1 MKKRILGIFLAL
13 SMVLSTFTAFAY
25 DDVVTTLEKTSV
37 SLVEGLGIMSAKDGE
52 SFGSM
57 EYMTRGDFALAV
69 AKMLNYDV
77 TEGKMGNSAFSDVDI
92 STEQGCAVNLL
103 ADTGII
109 PTDSNKFEPTANI
122 QYADAARMLLNSLGY
137 EYEINMNGGYPGGV
151 MKVAAQLKLS
161 QGASSLGTN
170 TVLTKRDAAIVIY
183 NTLMSPV
190 VNMTMDNGQ
199 SQYGQSDV
207 TLLEDIWDVYEMTGV
222 ISGVGSMSLD
232 GVALSDTQVSISG
245 EVMETTLTTAAD
257 YFGYEVKAYYMD
269 NDGDRTLVAIVP
281 RSTSNTVTT
290 IDIDDL
296 VVSGNSVRY
305 YTDDGKSKTQSVA
318 SDVQV
323 LKNGRIYTDYSN
335 FEDLFNFPEGNVTF
349 IANDGSKRANVIL
362 INDVKHFFVERVDKK
377 NTTLYLSNSSES
389 EDSVPYLPSFYE
401 LDFDTQDIT
410 ILKDGVE
417 VGFDSIEAN
426 NVLTVTETPSQND
439 SSVIEDI
446 KIVIST
452 EIVEGTIE
460 SITANKEMR
469 ISGKEYDISAYSTVT
484 FNSGDN
490 GSFAVTSDGKIMG
503 IVSTSGSSLKYAYV
517 IYSSFDENEARGYV
531 KLFTQDGEYKVFSTD
546 EKVVVNGKK
555 YMYNEF
561 TSVIKAGEFI
571 TFRVNGDGYISNMN
585 RPYDASSRPDH
596 VSVTSF
602 EKNWSKSSVRY
613 VGGILGRSIV
623 SDDTTIF
630 YIPRYESDNPA
641 DYKLLSKD
649 DLESRIYS
657 DVSCYDVDRNGRI
670 GALIIKEDVEDS
682 VSESNSMFIVS
693 EVNHSV
699 NNDGDPVISVDGY
712 EKGEAKTLIFD
723 EDSRSIT
730 YEDGWMNKPGNEDF
744 DEGYESLRPGD
755 AFQYSI
761 ASGNT
766 VAAYRKIYNNEKTI
780 YNGGDLTYTDKKYF
794 FERWSK
800 TGSVTKIDFYDDL
813 YIGFGNVEMRYNDY
827 MVLCALNEEERNGY
841 ANALINMIDYYRPIN
856 LNQEETYIYTYNV
869 STDEVEIGSMDDI
882 SKNDIV
888 FVRSKD
894 MGELNEV
901 IVYISD

>member
-296 VVSGNSVRY
+296 V
-305 YTDDGKSKTQSVA
+305 DFGK
-318 SDVQV
+318 
-323 LKNGRIYTDYSN
+323 
-335 FEDLFNFPEGNVTF
+335 
-349 IANDGSKRANVIL
+349 
-362 INDVKHFFVERVDKK
+362 
-377 NTTLYLSNSSES
+377 
-389 EDSVPYLPSFYE
+389 
-401 LDFDTQDIT
+401 
-410 ILKDGVE
+410 
-417 VGFDSIEAN
+417 
-426 NVLTVTETPSQND
+426 TV
-439 SSVIEDI
+439 
-446 KIVIST
+446 
-452 EIVEGTIE
+452 
-460 SITANKEMR
+460 
-469 ISGKEYDISAYSTVT
+469 
-484 FNSGDN
+484 
-490 GSFAVTSDGKIMG
+490 
-503 IVSTSGSSLKYAYV
+503 
-517 IYSSFDENEARGYV
+517 
-531 KLFTQDGEYKVFSTD
+531 
-546 EKVVVNGKK
+546 
-555 YMYNEF
+555 
-561 TSVIKAGEFI
+561 
-571 TFRVNGDGYISNMN
+571 
-585 RPYDASSRPDH
+585 
-596 VSVTSF
+596 
-602 EKNWSKSSVRY
+602 
-613 VGGILGRSIV
+613 
-623 SDDTTIF
+623 
-630 YIPRYESDNPA
+630 
-641 DYKLLSKD
+641 
-649 DLESRIYS
+649 
-657 DVSCYDVDRNGRI
+657 
-670 GALIIKEDVEDS
+670 
-682 VSESNSMFIVS
+682 
-693 EVNHSV
+693 
-699 NNDGDPVISVDGY
+699 
-712 EKGEAKTLIFD
+712 
-723 EDSRSIT
+723 
-730 YEDGWMNKPGNEDF
+730 
-744 DEGYESLRPGD
+744 
-755 AFQYSI
+755 
-761 ASGNT
+761 
-766 VAAYRKIYNNEKTI
+766 
-780 YNGGDLTYTDKKYF
+780 
-794 FERWSK
+794 
-800 TGSVTKIDFYDDL
+800 
-813 YIGFGNVEMRYNDY
+813 
-827 MVLCALNEEERNGY
+827 
-841 ANALINMIDYYRPIN
+841 
-856 LNQEETYIYTYNV
+856 
-869 STDEVEIGSMDDI
+869 
-882 SKNDIV
+882 
-888 FVRSKD
+888 
-894 MGELNEV
+894 
-901 IVYISD
+901 